1 MKSKY
6 FTNFKVVLLGI
17 LVFNILGNVK
27 GQVVKFELSPSM
39 IINECGF
46 GDAGMIADE
55 QVLSGDPLTTPST
68 HPVNTWAT
76 PYGKPYPMAARIDLG
91 SMMKVVHIFVYD
103 RHNVGDLIVEYGQ
116 PGSWQYLFTDPLVL
130 YKKWVKHTVN
140 VNTRYLHFIKTS
152 ANVNFSEIVIYV
164 DNIVLPPP
172 IVSNLEASNP
182 KPFSATLNWTD
193 VAGNST
199 TGTFLSYDIRY
210 SDQPID
216 EQSFGTA
223 HQFPTELVP
232 SAGEEKQITI
242 SGLEADKKYYFGLK
256 LLGESANS
264 SLSNVVSLTTT
275 NLHNHL
281 IFKVDMTPDMVTN
294 EAGYG
299 VAEMLVDEQAISGN
313 VIAGIG
319 GVPINGWNPGNF
331 STYYPASAYIDLDI
345 ELPIAK
351 IFLFD
356 AISNGEVIIEYGS
369 PGNWNFLFID
379 QLNNIQNW
387 NEHYA
392 GISTRYLRFTKT
404 SPDSEFNEVVI
415 YGIGE
420 LLVETKIPLG
430 VDMITNLS
438 NYGEPWKLLDEQ
450 ELAGD
455 PANSPGGNPVTFW
468 QTGFQSYINYPLF
481 ALIDLGKTHHLSK
494 MFLRD
499 INDYGNFA
507 IWGGYHENWDLLA
520 VDNLTGYLSWNQHDA
535 DVFTRYL
542 LLEKQSARSNVSE
555 IVLYGYDIMP
565 GYTDTVPPSAVNLVA
580 TQQGCC
586 SVLLEW
592 TAPGDDGLI
601 GKASEYMIKYSQ
613 NPITV
618 ENFYN
623 TASVPGIPIP
633 GQAGMPEALLVESLT
648 PETNYYFAIVSMDDA
663 QNFSTISNIAVE
675 STIYQIGGLPYK
687 FNLRSEMILNEWVQG
702 DATLLVDEQGI
713 SGNPRED
720 AGGNPVNRWE
730 IGSTLWKYPAFAI
743 IDLQGLCNITDIF
756 VYDDDDSGQD
766 STSPVTFFYGEPF
779 NWQPLFVDSLKN
791 SGVWNQ
797 HNINLETRY
806 LRVKIHSPETRMS
819 ELLVYGTR
827 IEDPVQEPVEQPAVK
842 VTMDQLIGINAF
854 ITSPLGKMKCAGFVR
869 EYHNWMWC
877 EGNRST
883 TYPGYPNNQNEFIT
897 LGWNFD
903 VYYSNLNNS
912 GITISPAIQNTVLW
926 LNGFNY
932 NRLAD
937 KPVLS
942 GLDPLLPSSYIQ
954 HADHIF
960 QYTAR
965 YGSKTLPDN
974 LLKLAPG
981 QPRIT
986 GANSIKYIENWNE
999 QDRWWESRGAFFT
1012 PYEYAAMASADYDGH
1027 LGILGE
1033 TLGLK
1038 NADPDAKL
1046 VMGGIAK
1053 PDINYIK
1060 AIKLWSDFHR
1070 NGSVPFDVINVHHYC
1085 NDGADQASGSVG
1097 ISPEADNLKGLMQ
1110 QFVSYRN
1117 KYLPGKEVWITE
1129 FGYDTHPESVQ
1140 RAPAIGTFSQEE
1152 VQGQWLV
1159 RSYLALAAAGVDKAA
1174 MYMLSDVDPTD
1185 KTKFQTSG
1193 LICVPAE
1200 GYRSKTSWYYVYTLK
1215 NRLTDMYFDQEIASG
1230 NPDVMIY
1237 KFKHAN
1243 DPNYSAY
1250 VLWCPT
1256 SNQTT
1261 VDDFAFQLH
1270 PNEKQAKLV
1279 ELSEGSINGVENII
1293 PTVDDKV
1300 ILNISERPVILI
1312 VANEGFVFPLFKQEV
1327 KLGLSPEMMVNESG
1341 YGDAAMLVDEQDI
1354 SGDPLNN
1361 PDTAPQTCWTG
1372 GYSAPYP
1379 CHVYIDLGNEYD
1391 ITSIY
1396 LRDLN
1401 GVGDV
1406 TFSSGEPGA
1415 WTPEFVDDCK
1425 LYKAWTGHVIN
1436 KKTRYIRV
1444 TKHSPDSHIA
1454 EMIIYVSE

>member
-6 FTNFKVVLLGI
+6 STIFKVVLSGI
-17 LVFNILGNVK
+17 LIFNLSGNVK
-27 GQVVKFELSPSM
+27 SQVVKFELLPSM
-39 IINECGF
+39 VTNESGY

-55 QVLSGDPLTTPST
+55 QTLSGDPLNAPNT

-91 SMMKVVHIFVYD
+91 SVMQVVHIFVYD

-116 PGSWQYLFTDPLVL
+116 PGSWQYLFTDPLVQ

-152 ANVNFSEIVIYV
+152 ANVNFSEIVVYV

-172 IVSNLEASNP
+172 IVSNLVAGNP
-182 KPFSATLNWTD
+182 KPFSVDLNWTD

-199 TGTFLSYDIRY
+199 TGLFLSYDLRY
-210 SDQPID
+210 SDQPIN
-216 EQSFGTA
+216 ELNFENANQYPINL
-223 HQFPTELVP
+223 FPTP
-232 SAGEEKQITI
+232 GEQKQITI

-256 LLGESANS
+256 LLGETSNS
-264 SLSNVVSLTTT
+264 LLSNVVNLTTT
-275 NLHNHL
+275 NLHNHF
-281 IFKVDMTPDMVTN
+281 IYKVEITPEMIIN
-294 EAGYG
+294 ETGYG
-299 VAEMLVDEQAISGN
+299 NAGMMADEQVISGD
-313 VIAGIG
+313 VMSGIG
-319 GVPINGWNPGNF
+319 GTPITEWSPGSS
-331 STYYPASAYIDLDI
+331 STYYPASAYIDLAN
-345 ELPIAK
+345 ELSLAK
-351 IFLFD
+351 IFLYD
-356 AISNGEVIIEYGS
+356 AVSSGEVIIEYGT
-369 PGNWNFLFID
+369 PGNWNFLLSD
-379 QLNNIQNW
+379 PLNNVQTW
-387 NEHYA
+387 NDHNA
-392 GISTRYLRFTKT
+392 GITTRYLRFTKT
-404 SPDSEFNEVVI
+404 SPESIFNEVVI

-420 LLVETKIPLG
+420 LFVESKIPLS
-430 VDMITNLS
+430 VDMIANLS
-438 NYGEPWKLLDEQ
+438 VYGEAWKLLDEQ
-450 ELAGD
+450 EIAGD

-481 ALIDLGKTHHLSK
+481 ALVDLGETHFLSK

-507 IWGGYHENWDLLA
+507 VWGGYPENWELIA
-520 VDNLTGYLSWNQHDA
+520 VDNLTGYMSWNQHDA
-535 DVFTRYL
+535 DVLTRYL

-555 IVLYGYDIMP
+555 IVLYGYDITP
-565 GYTDTVPPSAVNLVA
+565 GYIDTIPPSPINLLA

-586 SVLLEW
+586 SMLLEW
-592 TAPGDDGLI
+592 TAPGDDGMI
-601 GKASEYMIKYSQ
+601 GKASKYMIKYSQ
-613 NPITV
+613 DPITV
-618 ENFYN
+618 DNFHKLQ
-623 TASVPGIPIP
+623 SVPGIPTP
-633 GQAGMPEALLVESLT
+633 GQAGVMESLLVESLT
-648 PETNYYFAIVSMDDA
+648 PETRYYFAIMSMDDA
-663 QNFSTISNIAVE
+663 QNFSTISNIASE
-675 STIYQIGGLPYK
+675 STIYRIGGMPYK
-687 FNLRSEMILNEWVQG
+687 FNLRSEMILNESVQG
-702 DATLLVDEQGI
+702 DATFLVDEQGI
-713 SGNPRED
+713 SGNPMEGT
-720 AGGNPVNRWE
+720 GGNPVNQWE
-730 IGSTLWKYPAFAI
+730 IGSTLWKYPGYAMV
-743 IDLQGLCNITDIF
+743 DLQGLCSITDIF
-756 VYDDDDSGQD
+756 VYDDSDSGQD

-779 NWQPLFVDSLKN
+779 DWQPLFVDSLKN
-791 SGVWNQ
+791 SNTWNQ
-797 HNINLETRY
+797 QSVNIETRY
-806 LRVKIHSPETRMS
+806 LRIKIHSPETRMS
-819 ELLVYGTR
+819 EFLVYGTR
-827 IEDPVQEPVEQPAVK
+827 LEDPIQEPAEQSTPK

-903 VYYSNLNNS
+903 VFYSNLNNS
-912 GITISPAIQNTVLW
+912 GITVSPAIQNSVLW

-932 NRLAD
+932 NKLSD

-954 HADHIF
+954 HSDHIF

-965 YGSKTLPDN
+965 YGSKMLPDN
-974 LLKLAPG
+974 LLKLAAG

-986 GANSIKYIENWNE
+986 GANSIRYIENWNE
-999 QDRWWESRGAFFT
+999 QDRWWMSRDAFFN

-1027 LGILGE
+1027 LGTMGQ
-1033 TLGLK
+1033 TVGLK
-1038 NADPDAKL
+1038 NADPEAKL

-1053 PDINYIK
+1053 PDINYVK
-1060 AIKLWSDFHR
+1060 AIKLWSDYNR

-1085 NDGADQASGSVG
+1085 NDGADQSSGKVG
-1097 ISPEADNLKGLMQ
+1097 ISPEADNLKGLMKE
-1110 QFVSYRN
+1110 FVSYRN

-1140 RAPAIGTFSQEE
+1140 RAPSVGTFNQEE

-1174 MYMLSDVDPTD
+1174 MYMLSDVDPSD

-1200 GYRSKTSWYYVYTLK
+1200 GYRSKPSWFYVYTLK
-1215 NRLTDMYFDQEIASG
+1215 NRLTDMFFDQEISSG
-1230 NPDVMIY
+1230 DPNVLIY
-1237 KFKHAN
+1237 KFKHTTA
-1243 DPNYSAY
+1243 PGYSAY

-1256 SNQTT
+1256 SNQTS
-1261 VDDFAFQLH
+1261 VADYELNLL
-1270 PNEKQAKLV
+1270 PYEKQAKLV
-1279 ELSEGSINGVENII
+1279 ELTVGKINGTEYTLPVI
-1293 PTVDDKV
+1293 DQKV
-1300 ILNISERPVILI
+1300 TLSISERPVILL
-1312 VANEGFVFPLFKQEV
+1312 VADEGFTIPQVRQEV
-1327 KLGLSPEMMVNESG
+1327 KLSLKPEMMVNESG
-1341 YGDAAMLVDEQDI
+1341 YGEASMLVDEQEL
-1354 SGDPLNN
+1354 SGDPMNN

-1379 CHVYIDLGNEYD
+1379 CHVYIDLGAEYD

-1406 TFSSGEPGA
+1406 TFSSGEPGK

-1436 KKTRYIRV
+1436 KKSRYIRV

-1454 EMIIYVSE
+1454 EMMIYATE